1 MKNKDLVF
9 FAVSA
14 LALGLFML
22 MPLAGDISFSESIP
36 GFAFC
41 QEWFSAGEQY
51 VLHRN

>member
-22 MPLAGDISFSESIP
+22 MPFAGDISFGEGLP

-41 QEWFSAGEQY
+41 QEWFEAGEKY
-51 VLHRN
+51 VLSRN